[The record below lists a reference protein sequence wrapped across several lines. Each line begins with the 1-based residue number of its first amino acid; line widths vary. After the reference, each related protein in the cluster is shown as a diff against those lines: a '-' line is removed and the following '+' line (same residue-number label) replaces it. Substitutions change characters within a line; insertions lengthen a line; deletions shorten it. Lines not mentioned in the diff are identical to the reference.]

1 MASEKICVQKIL
13 PEEQNQ
19 FHNHYVSGKNP
30 DEQGKLQAAFLSAK
44 IWPKNSKIK
53 IGFLSDG
60 KDVTRTPNNALTAKT
75 TSKLDPIQNQIT
87 NMSTIDA
94 VKLTVNE
101 RIKPMIESYIDIS
114 FVDDNSKAN
123 VLMDFNPDKGAWAL
137 VGTDHIKSTNKNKQS
152 ATINLGWFDIPT
164 LLHELGHMLGM
175 IHEHQNPDGNP
186 IDWKPQAVYSWAA
199 NTEGWS
205 KDVTKKNILQKYD
218 SNTLNSSEFDPLSVM
233 LYFFPGSLT
242 EDNIGTHENLRL
254 SGMDVLWICK
264 MYNSPSEYKQLA
276 THLYEKF
283 YNEDITDSLNKSAA
297 DREEIK
303 DGGDHDYIPYLV
315 VFVIIC
321 VGVILLKIY
330 KKL

>member
-13 PEEQNQ
+13 PEEHDK
-19 FHNHYVSGKNP
+19 FHNYYAKGINP
-30 DEQGKLQAAFLSAK
+30 DAQGKLQAAFLSAK

-60 KDVTRTPNNALTAKT
+60 KDVTRTPINALTAKT
-75 TSKLDPIQNQIT
+75 NGKLDPIQNKIT
-87 NMSTIDA
+87 NMSTVDA

-101 RIKPMIESYIDIS
+101 RIKPMIQSYVDIS

-123 VLMDFNPDKGAWAL
+123 VLMDFNPDKGAWSL
-137 VGTDHIKSTNKNKQS
+137 VGTDHIKATTKDNKG

-186 IDWKPQAVYSWAA
+186 IDWKPKAVYSWAS

-205 KDVTKKNILQKYD
+205 KEVTTKNILHKYN
-218 SNTLNSSEFDPLSVM
+218 SNTLNASEFDPLSIM

-242 EDNIGTHENLRL
+242 KDNVGTHENLRL
-254 SGMDVLWICK
+254 SGMDVMWICK
-264 MYNSPSEYKQLA
+264 MYNSPSEYKQTA
-276 THLYEKF
+276 THLYKKF
-283 YNEDITDSLNKSAA
+283 YNEDILKSINNSATA
-297 DREEIK
+297 REDIK
-303 DGGDHDYIPYLV
+303 DGGHNYTPWIV
-315 VFVIIC
+315 VFGIIC
-321 VGVILLKIY
+321 GIVILLKIY
-330 KKL
+330 KLL